1 MFISG
6 ANYLLKSKVI
16 VNVIP
21 VTALKQQKKKKK
33 PCLGLLSCVKC
44 LSACRLPNC
53 TNKLLIRIRIQKSFF
68 FIIIIQ
74 PKKVNLNLMSL

>member
-16 VNVIP
+16 VNVNP
-21 VTALKQQKKKKK
+21 VIALKQQKKKKT
-33 PCLGLLSCVKC
+33 CLRLLSCVKC

-53 TNKLLIRIRIQKSFF
+53 TNKLLIRIRIQKSFII
-68 FIIIIQ
+68 IIIIQ
-74 PKKVNLNLMSL
+74 PKKVNLILMSL

>member
-21 VTALKQQKKKKK
+21 VTALKQQKKKKHAWDYS
-33 PCLGLLSCVKC
+33 PV
-44 LSACRLPNC
+44 
-53 TNKLLIRIRIQKSFF
+53 
-68 FIIIIQ
+68 
-74 PKKVNLNLMSL
+74 

>member
-21 VTALKQQKKKKK
+21 VTALKQQKKKKNM
-33 PCLGLLSCVKC
+33 LEITLLCKVPKC
-44 LSACRLPNC
+44 LQAA
-53 TNKLLIRIRIQKSFF
+53 KLH
-68 FIIIIQ
+68 
-74 PKKVNLNLMSL
+74 

>member
-16 VNVIP
+16 VNVNP

-33 PCLGLLSCVKC
+33 HAWDYSPV
-44 LSACRLPNC
+44 
-53 TNKLLIRIRIQKSFF
+53 
-68 FIIIIQ
+68 
-74 PKKVNLNLMSL
+74 

>member
-33 PCLGLLSCVKC
+33 TMLGITLLCKVPKC
-44 LSACRLPNC
+44 LQAA
-53 TNKLLIRIRIQKSFF
+53 KLH
-68 FIIIIQ
+68 
-74 PKKVNLNLMSL
+74 